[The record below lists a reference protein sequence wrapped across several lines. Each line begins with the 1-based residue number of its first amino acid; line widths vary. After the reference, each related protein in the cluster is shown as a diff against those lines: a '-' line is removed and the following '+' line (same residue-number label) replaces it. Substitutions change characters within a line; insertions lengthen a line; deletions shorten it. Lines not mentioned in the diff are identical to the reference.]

1 MGGNSILAIKLVT
14 TIIKKTSLILNIADI
29 FTHKNIKNIAHY
41 LQNNTI
47 IDIII
52 PLSNISKVEKQVLSF
67 AQERLF
73 FIDKYEQGTNAYNIP
88 MLYKLNDNINIQS
101 LQEAIH
107 SILKRHEI
115 LRTSIKHDNNGNNY
129 QFIHNFNTNYFEI
142 KNITTIEQF
151 NKLANKDINYIFNLN
166 DEYPI
171 KVKIFKL
178 KNTIDIYIS
187 IVIHHIAFDGWSAD
201 IFLNELQQYYNQ
213 YLNNTKLDLPSLTI
227 QYKDFA
233 LWQRHYLTG
242 KVLLTQ
248 LNYWKKKLD
257 NYENINLLTDY
268 SRPLKLD
275 YKGNSIP
282 FTLNKKLSNN
292 LRNTAKRLGVT
303 LYTLLLSSYYLMLR
317 SYTNQDDIVIG
328 TPVANRH
335 YHQTQYLIGFFV
347 NTVALR
353 INIHNSSK
361 LTDFIKQLGDQV
373 IEAQIHQDLPFEKL
387 VDELNVEKDTSR
399 HPIFQVMFGLQSF
412 GNNNIDK
419 ENNILLPYEDKNI
432 QYNIAKFDI
441 ETFIDDSEDIL
452 RGAFNYRVTLYK
464 KNTIKGFIN
473 TYIQILQQIAD
484 IDKNNENF
492 SLQNL
497 KYLSTK
503 EEELILKTWN
513 DTDKEYPHDKTIH
526 SLFEDQVL
534 KTPNNIA
541 VIYENIK
548 LTYIQLNDRANQLA
562 YYLIKHHNIKP
573 DTLIALLLDRSEHM
587 LITIL
592 AVLKA
597 GAAYVPMDP
606 NYPDDRIKY
615 ILSDTNTT
623 LVIANNIY
631 TKRIKKL
638 KKVNVIPIDD
648 NTFLKE
654 INTYSSI
661 NTRVKELTS
670 SNLAYVIYTSGT
682 TGNPKGVMIEHK
694 GIVNFTKAQSK
705 EFTLFQDKNNLKGI
719 KYCLSYANYVFDAY
733 VSEIFTCISNGHAIC
748 IPNNNVKYNIDL
760 LAIYIKNYNINIA
773 TLPPALLKERII
785 ALDLEFLY

>member
-1 MGGNSILAIKLVT
+1 MYVLGLESSNVGINDEFFRLGGNSILAIKLVT

-41 LQNNTI
+41 LQNNTK
-47 IDIII
+47 IDIVI

-115 LRTSIKHDNNGNNY
+115 LRTSIKQDNNGNNY

-187 IVIHHIAFDGWSAD
+187 IVIHHIAFDGWSTD

-419 ENNILLPYEDKNI
+419 ENYILLPYEDKNI

-526 SLFEDQVL
+526 SLFEEQVV

-541 VIYENIK
+541 VVYEDIK
-548 LTYIQLNDRANQLA
+548 LTYKQLNNRANQLA
-562 YYLIKHHNIKP
+562 HYLIKHHNIKP

-587 LITIL
+587 LITYISCTQSRSCL
-592 AVLKA
+592 CTY
-597 GAAYVPMDP
+597 GS
-606 NYPDDRIKY
+606 RI
-615 ILSDTNTT
+615 S
-623 LVIANNIY
+623 
-631 TKRIKKL
+631 
-638 KKVNVIPIDD
+638 
-648 NTFLKE
+648 
-654 INTYSSI
+654 
-661 NTRVKELTS
+661 
-670 SNLAYVIYTSGT
+670 
-682 TGNPKGVMIEHK
+682 
-694 GIVNFTKAQSK
+694 
-705 EFTLFQDKNNLKGI
+705 
-719 KYCLSYANYVFDAY
+719 
-733 VSEIFTCISNGHAIC
+733 
-748 IPNNNVKYNIDL
+748 
-760 LAIYIKNYNINIA
+760 
-773 TLPPALLKERII
+773 
-785 ALDLEFLY
+785 